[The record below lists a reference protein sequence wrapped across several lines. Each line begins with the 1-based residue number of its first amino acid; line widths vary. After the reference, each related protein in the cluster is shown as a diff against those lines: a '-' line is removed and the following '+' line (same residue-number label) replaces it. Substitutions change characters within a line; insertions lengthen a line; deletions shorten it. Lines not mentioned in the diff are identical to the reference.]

1 MVEPEPEIVT
11 CFEPEFETGCP
22 VPAAFDSHMVYNGDS
37 GDEYK
42 NLGATNGNNLII
54 VDSTT
59 DTDSA
64 SVWVAHFDSLL
75 YLSNFNINAS
85 NETSNLN

>member
-42 NLGATNGNNLII
+42 KYCDYMTAGSCSDNFCSSFFKDYCRNECLDAKLN
-54 VDSTT
+54 
-59 DTDSA
+59 SA
-64 SVWVAHFDSLL
+64 P
-75 YLSNFNINAS
+75 
-85 NETSNLN
+85 TS